1 MTPPSSKQA
10 AGHRVLLTRSEEDCA
25 EWAARFAERGAE
37 AVSLPCIRCE
47 AIATPAVRAAL
58 RAALPSADWLVF
70 TSRRGVAAFVAL
82 DPPAPGAHC
91 RIAVV
96 GAATADAARAALG
109 RVDLVGRG
117 GTAAGLAVTLV
128 DDGDLEQHPNVI
140 LALAEN
146 AGDVL
151 ERALGAAGAHCTR
164 VDVYHTVPAPALG
177 ARRPLSALRVDN
189 VVLASPSA
197 VLGFVN
203 VVELD
208 APVNVYTIGPSTTAA
223 ARRAG
228 LAVTAE
234 AREPTVEGILEAIE
248 WRN

>member
-1 MTPPSSKQA
+1 
-10 AGHRVLLTRSEEDCA
+10 
-25 EWAARFAERGAE
+25 
-37 AVSLPCIRCE
+37 
-47 AIATPAVRAAL
+47 
-58 RAALPSADWLVF
+58 
-70 TSRRGVAAFVAL
+70 
-82 DPPAPGAHC
+82 
-91 RIAVV
+91 
-96 GAATADAARAALG
+96 
-109 RVDLVGRG
+109 VDLVGRG
-117 GTAAGLAVTLV
+117 GTAAGLAATLV
-128 DDGDLEQHPNVI
+128 AEGDLRRHRNVV

-151 ERALGAAGAHCTR
+151 ERALAAAGAHCIR
-164 VDVYHTVPAPALG
+164 LDVYRTVPAPDAA
-177 ARRPLSALRVDN
+177 ARRPLSELHVDN

-208 APVNVYTIGPSTTAA
+208 VPVAIYTIGPSTTAA